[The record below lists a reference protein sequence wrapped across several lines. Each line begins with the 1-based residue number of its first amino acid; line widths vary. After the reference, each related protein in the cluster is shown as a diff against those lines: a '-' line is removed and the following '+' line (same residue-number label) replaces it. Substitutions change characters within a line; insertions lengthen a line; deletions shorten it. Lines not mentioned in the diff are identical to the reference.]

1 MFTGLIQAV
10 STLVSIE
17 PMDAGLKLI
26 ISRPVVFG
34 NLTLGESIAMSGVC
48 MTVTTFDESVFAVE
62 ASHETLIKSSLG
74 KLSVGA
80 KLNLERALLP
90 TERLGGHFVTGHVDG
105 LARIVSIQS
114 NGIARDLI
122 VELLD
127 AELQPYFI
135 PKGSVALNG
144 ISLTVNWINGLQFGV
159 TIIPHTWSNTAL
171 ATVKQGDIANIET
184 DMLGKYIVQ
193 NMKLLLPAAS

>member
-1 MFTGLIQAV
+1 M
-10 STLVSIE
+10 
-17 PMDAGLKLI
+17 
-26 ISRPVVFG
+26 
-34 NLTLGESIAMSGVC
+34 
-48 MTVTTFDESVFAVE
+48 
-62 ASHETLIKSSLG
+62 
-74 KLSVGA
+74 
-80 KLNLERALLP
+80 
-90 TERLGGHFVTGHVDG
+90 TGHVDG